1 MPAEASDPS
10 PSRRRVCNHAKVP
23 DWLDAALGNAPQGSI
38 VRGGV
43 YWDAYRDPVSVVVLL
58 DEKTGQHLAQWNL

>member
-1 MPAEASDPS
+1 M
-10 PSRRRVCNHAKVP
+10 
-23 DWLDAALGNAPQGSI
+23 
-38 VRGGV
+38 